1 MATRVEKILA
11 NARITLA
18 DPKQERWDDPTLIA
32 ILNEAQIDFSQ
43 QTQMLHARIDVP
55 IVIDNPYFTL
65 PEDCWLLTRALYNNA
80 VLPLVTHQELDT
92 TSGARW
98 YVDFGLPTAG
108 TDWESTKG
116 EPQAIIYDRANM
128 LEGKIYPIPNKPLKE
143 VAYIFDSEETETFFE
158 VELFGV
164 TTLVANADLLDDL
177 GVISSLASLTTDTD
191 LVTDFGVASALT
203 ITDAADTPNYGF
215 GVIIDVTDYVLT
227 TPYGAVV
234 DITDDKIVDTFEDV
248 YGFVDTMVEASSFLK
263 CYYLKNPVDLVD
275 ETSDL
280 TIPSMYDIALK
291 FYLCG
296 QALMNDIDTASQ
308 NKAITQMR
316 IYERHVKTAKK
327 DSMKDFTRAG
337 QFQTVYRRGI

>member
-18 DPKQERWDDPTLIA
+18 DPKQERWDNPTLIA
-32 ILNEAQIDFSQ
+32 ILNEAQIDFCQ
-43 QTQMLHARIDVP
+43 QTQMLHARTDVP
-55 IVIDNPYFTL
+55 IIIDNPYFNL
-65 PEDCWLLTRALYNNA
+65 PNDCWLLTRALYNNIP
-80 VLPLVTHQELDT
+80 LPLVTHQELDT
-92 TSGARW
+92 TSRARW
-98 YVDFGLPTAG
+98 YVDFGIQTTG
-108 TDWESTKG
+108 MDWESTKG

-128 LEGKIYPIPNKPLKE
+128 LEGKIYPIPNKPL
-143 VAYIFDSEETETFFE
+143 EETEYTFDAASSDTFFE
-158 VELFGV
+158 TELFGV
-164 TTLVANADLLDDL
+164 TTLFANADLLDDL

-191 LVTDFGVASALT
+191 LVPDFGVTSALT
-203 ITDAADTPNYGF
+203 ITDAADTPNDGF
-215 GVIIDVTDYVLT
+215 GIIIDVTDYVLT
-227 TPYGAVV
+227 TPYGTVV
-234 DITDDKIVDTFEDV
+234 DVTDDDIVDTFEDV
-248 YGFVDTMVEASSFLK
+248 YGFVDTMVEASSFIK

-296 QALMNDIDTASQ
+296 QALMNDVDTASQ
-308 NKAITQMR
+308 QKGGAQML

>member
-11 NARITLA
+11 NARLTLA
-18 DPKQERWDDPTLIA
+18 DPKKDRWDDTTLIA
-32 ILNEAQIDFSQ
+32 ILNEAQIDFCQ
-43 QTQMLHARIDVP
+43 QTKMLHARIDVP
-55 IVIDNPYFTL
+55 ILIDNPYFSL
-65 PEDCWLLTRALYNNA
+65 PDDCWLLTRALYNNA

-92 TSGARW
+92 TSGSHW
-98 YVDFGLPTAG
+98 YTDFGVSAVG

-128 LEGKIYPIPNKPLKE
+128 LEGKVYPIPNKPIKE
-143 VAYIFDSEETETFFE
+143 IEYVFDAVESETFFD

-164 TTLVANADLLDDL
+164 TTLFENADLLDNL
-177 GVISSLASLTTDTD
+177 GVISSLASLNTDAD
-191 LVTDFGVASALT
+191 LIPYYGVASALT
-203 ITDAADTPNYGF
+203 IEDAADTPNDGF
-215 GVIIDVTDYVLT
+215 GVIVDVTKYIFT
-227 TPYGAVV
+227 TPYGTVV

-248 YGFVDTMVEASSFLK
+248 YGFVDTMVEASSFIK

-308 NKAITQMR
+308 QKGGAQML

-327 DSMKDFTRAG
+327 DSMKDFTRAS